1 MKAWRWGP
9 KFAIPLP
16 CPPPLPPLTDGLTI
30 RPFARASAR
39 HLSRFGLAC
48 AFADVI
54 PEEQMNNPSRAIV
67 STFAFVIVCL
77 PTMHHGAAWTACVD
91 IMPPSTSRKRPE
103 PFSSLSR
110 HAVAGRARRCEKSLA
125 ARWRRCFGHTMGFG
139 ERRVASADG
148 SSKCR
153 QSAWE
158 FRGMHRK
165 RGTQAVA
172 GRFLCGSAACKFG
185 PLVRL
190 GGPAGFFR
198 CIRTGGA
205 FFESPCS
212 TGPALAERSKVA

>member
-1 MKAWRWGP
+1 MHSAMKAWRWGP

-91 IMPPSTSRKRPE
+91 IMPPSTFRKRPE
-103 PFSSLSR
+103 PFSSLAPYGRCACSQMR
-110 HAVAGRARRCEKSLA
+110 KKPRRAVAAML
-125 ARWRRCFGHTMGFG
+125 WPH
-139 ERRVASADG
+139 DG
-148 SSKCR
+148 V
-153 QSAWE
+153 W
-158 FRGMHRK
+158 
-165 RGTQAVA
+165 GTS
-172 GRFLCGSAACKFG
+172 CG
-185 PLVRL
+185 
-190 GGPAGFFR
+190 
-198 CIRTGGA
+198 
-205 FFESPCS
+205 
-212 TGPALAERSKVA
+212 